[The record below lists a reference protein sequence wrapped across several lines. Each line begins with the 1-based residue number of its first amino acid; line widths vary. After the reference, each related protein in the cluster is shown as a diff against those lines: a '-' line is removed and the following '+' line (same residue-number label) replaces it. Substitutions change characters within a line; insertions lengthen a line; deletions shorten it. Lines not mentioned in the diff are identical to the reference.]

1 MAEASTDAPDIGDD
15 LVGADALASV
25 DGRDSADGPYRRA
38 DSMAAG
44 LTAEATSMATRV
56 VAASTG
62 ATASTAAV
70 VEGFTV
76 AADAGK
82 SRH

>member
-1 MAEASTDAPDIGDD
+1 MAEASTDAPDIGDG

-25 DGRDSADGPYRRA
+25 DARDSADVPYRRA

-44 LTAEATSMATRV
+44 LTAEATSTATR

-76 AADAGK
+76 AVDAGK